1 MNTLIALFMAS
12 IPKAFMMIAS
22 KIMTEE
28 FAQKIIE
35 TIIIYGLRKL
45 AKLTSSPVD
54 DKIVEDIIQQIK
66 GTDYVKPE

>member
-66 GTDYVKPE
+66 GVDYVKPE

>member
-54 DKIVEDIIQQIK
+54 DKIVEDIIMQIK
-66 GTDYVKPE
+66 GVDYVKPE

>member
-1 MNTLIALFMAS
+1 MAS

-54 DKIVEDIIQQIK
+54 DKIVEDIIMQIK
-66 GTDYVKPE
+66 GVDYVKPE